1 MRWLAYALTAALA
14 VVVTLAIVA
23 PAQWLAGAV
32 SDATA
37 GRVGLAEA
45 RGTVWNG
52 SAILVLTAG
61 EDANAPRTSLPERLS
76 WELSPW
82 RLLLGA
88 VRLRVAHPS
97 ALAQPVQIDKTWAG
111 PLQIGAT
118 QLRLPAALL
127 AGLGAPW
134 NTIRPGGQ
142 ITISWVGLTLAP
154 GRMTGDIQGEWQFAS
169 STLTPVSPFGHYRL
183 DVSGGF
189 PGTRL
194 TLGTLAGPLE
204 MTGNGTIA
212 ERGRVRFQGVAQPLA
227 NTDAT
232 TRTQLSGLISLLGRR
247 NGDTAIL
254 NIGN

>member
-1 MRWLAYALTAALA
+1 MRWLAYALTALVAI
-14 VVVTLAIVA
+14 VVTLAFVA

-32 SDATA
+32 HDATA
-37 GRVGLAEA
+37 GRVELAEA

-52 SAILVLTAG
+52 SAILVLSAG
-61 EDANAPRTSLPERLS
+61 EDASAPRTSLPERLS
-76 WELSPW
+76 WELNPW
-82 RLLLGA
+82 RLLVGA

-97 ALAQPVQIDKTWAG
+97 ALAQPVQIDKAFGG

-142 ITISWVGLTLAP
+142 LTIAWIGLALEP

-169 STLTPVSPFGHYRL
+169 SALTPVSPFGHYRL
-183 DVSGGF
+183 DVSGGY

-194 TLGTLAGPLE
+194 ALGTLAGPLE

-212 ERGRVRFQGVAQPLA
+212 ERGRVRFQGVARPLS

-247 NGDTAIL
+247 DGDTALL

>member
-1 MRWLAYALTAALA
+1 MRWLVYVLTAALA
-14 VVVTLAIVA
+14 VVVTLAFVA

-32 SDATA
+32 HDATH
-37 GRVGLAEA
+37 GRVELAEA

-52 SAILVLTAG
+52 SAVLVLAPG
-61 EDANAPRTSLPERLS
+61 EDALAPRTALPERLG
-76 WELSPW
+76 WELNPW

-97 ALAQPVQIDKTWAG
+97 ALAQPVQIDKTWGG
-111 PLQIGAT
+111 PLEIGPT

-142 ITISWVGLTLAP
+142 ITVSWLRLSLAP

-183 DVSGGF
+183 DVAGGY

-194 TLGTLAGPLE
+194 ALSTLAGPLE

-212 ERGRVRFQGVAQPLA
+212 ERGRVRFQGAARPLA

-247 NGDTAIL
+247 EGDTAIL